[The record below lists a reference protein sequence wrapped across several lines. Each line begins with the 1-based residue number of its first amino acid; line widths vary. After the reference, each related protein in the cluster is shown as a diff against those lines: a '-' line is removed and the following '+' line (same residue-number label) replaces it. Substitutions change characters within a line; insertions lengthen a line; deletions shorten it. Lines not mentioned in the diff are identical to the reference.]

1 MRSLIGYINNKD
13 NEYILDRRFDIKKD
27 GNTVLIDF
35 DNSMDQNFYSDKI
48 SSLNFIV
55 GANGTGK
62 TTKIVEHMSQLMKD
76 NVAIK
81 IYLTENNE
89 LEIYVKKNASL
100 KVKSKLSNQ
109 IIDQEVEENIIFS
122 SSSLEPFKRLDKK
135 IHNISTS
142 EYLLENSYNEML
154 NRDMIQQVEYCLN
167 SDKKIQVVN
176 WDNKIIKEVISYEG
190 ENIQKVTS
198 FLLSKFKFKD
208 LDFEEYSLQ
217 EKLDIKIFKRK
228 RNTVLTAKFI
238 SMLISNIE
246 TEKWNSFKK
255 TMDDKN
261 EDFSLLVENL
271 SALLPDTFD
280 FKGLKTSFNAL
291 LRFEYRSGYKLKNK
305 NDEDA
310 LKRLIKEINKNDL
323 SIELSSVLRLE
334 WKSISYGEYN
344 LLNLFGRYYSLSKS
358 GRIKVDQP
366 IILFIDEIDIGIH
379 PEWQINLMNILFNEL
394 PKIFKSNIQ
403 LFMTTHSPLLLSD
416 ILDRD
421 IAFFEEYQKESKEKI
436 LTFGQN
442 VQTLLTS
449 AFFLKKTIGVF
460 FQKKIKKISN
470 IVSDPYITL
479 KDKIYND
486 KNLKKKDLMDL
497 EIDQITC
504 NKILKLI
511 KKLENE
517 SKENEI
523 YKIKL
528 QIGKIIIELMT
539 VDYKKRIFTN
549 RARQYY
555 ENNYLDFNTAH
566 KFVYNE
572 INNIGEEFYR
582 KILTKELNNFK
593 LENEKET
600 WNPENKTDAELNEML
615 KKIEKELSRG
625 GRES

>member
-528 QIGKIIIELMT
+528 QIEKIIIELMT